1 MRVSS
6 HIQVCTCMCVKKNT
20 NNIKQTVLLC
30 SSGLFIHSWVISTN
44 TKCDQV
50 IVCYTHVQSSTF
62 AICCSKTCRQFKT
75 DQQFKHFF
83 KNLPLRLAERPT
95 DRNLNCRCSTL
106 KTPTVKLTFNGTR
119 NRYIQR
125 AETIRTGATNL
136 RVYIGIKLKH
146 KEWRC
151 RVVFE
156 SCFYL
161 RTTSSVCKRV

>member
-1 MRVSS
+1 MFFRPLHPLMS
-6 HIQVCTCMCVKKNT
+6 HIHQHKMRPSYS
-20 NNIKQTVLLC
+20 VL
-30 SSGLFIHSWVISTN
+30 
-44 TKCDQV
+44 
-50 IVCYTHVQSSTF
+50 YTYVQSSRS
-62 AICCSKTCRQFKT
+62 AICCSKTCRQFIT
-75 DQQFKHFF
+75 DQQLFKHFF
-83 KNLPLRLAERPT
+83 KKSTSAPSRPT